1 VTAVGQPLARVEDEP
16 LVTGSGCYV
25 GDVTRDG
32 QLWARVA
39 RSPVAH
45 GRLVG
50 LELGAARAHPG
61 VVAAVCAADIPGIES
76 LRIPCRLH
84 PPPQAE
90 RVTQPPLALDRVRYV
105 GEPLAV
111 VVAADPYVA
120 EDAAAAIVT
129 EIEELPAV
137 LDPVAATGSGATVL
151 HPGLGHNTAGSI
163 VCRHGEGV
171 DELFRDAD
179 AVVSERLIMH
189 RHSAV
194 PMETRG
200 LVAELGDDG
209 RLTVWGPTKV
219 KHHNRAL
226 LAELLDMDERRIRF
240 IEPDVGGSFGTR
252 GEFYPEDF
260 LIPWLA
266 LRLGRPVKWI
276 EDRTENFLAS
286 NHSRERFYEIEM
298 CARSDGTLLALRS
311 SEWCGLGGYLRTAGL
326 TVPEISVRHLAGP
339 YRWEAFQATS
349 YGVLTNKTPIGTY
362 RGPGEAE
369 ATFARERMLDLLA
382 DELAL
387 DPADLRLR
395 NLIRPADLPYRLE
408 FGSGV
413 EPVVHE
419 SGDYPSQLQTLLDH
433 VGYEEL
439 RDQTAAARSAGEL
452 AGLGISCFIGE
463 GSYGPFEWAR
473 VVAEP
478 DGSFT
483 GYVGAASFGQG
494 LRTALRQ
501 ILADALDVPVERVR
515 IHHHDTDLVAEGV
528 GSWADRTTALA
539 GGALLEASRELL
551 RNARRAG
558 ATALGIDEDAL
569 ELAGGEARVRDDGRS
584 LALGDLHCEGTA
596 RFERP
601 GMAFSFGTALAVVSL
616 DRDTGAVDVRRYVGA
631 YDAGRVI
638 NPLTLHGQLDGAAV
652 QGIAGAL
659 FEEFA
664 YDGAGQPL
672 VTSFIDHLM
681 PTCADVPSVESL
693 VVEFPAP
700 DNPLGV
706 KGAGNPGI
714 VGTYAALAN
723 AVADALEEEGRN
735 VTRLPLEPVTIQAL
749 LEEATISRAA
759 RQLTA

>member
-1 VTAVGQPLARVEDEP
+1 VEDGP
-16 LVTGSGCYV
+16 LITGSGCYV
-25 GDVTRDG
+25 ADVTREG
-32 QLWARVA
+32 QVWARVV

-45 GRLVG
+45 GRLVRVD
-50 LELGAARAHPG
+50 LAAVRAHPG
-61 VVAAVCAADIPGIES
+61 VIAAVSAADIPGIES

-84 PPPQAE
+84 PPPQAQL
-90 RVTQPPLALDRVRYV
+90 VTQPPLAVDRVRYV

-111 VVAADPYVA
+111 VLAADPYVA
-120 EDAAAAIVT
+120 EDAAAATVT

-137 LDPVAATGSGATVL
+137 LDPVAAAGPEASVL
-151 HPGLGHNTAGSI
+151 HPQLGHNTAGAI
-163 VCRHGEGV
+163 VCRHGAGV
-171 DELFRDAD
+171 DGLFHEAD

-200 LVAELGDDG
+200 LVAELGADG

-219 KHHNRAL
+219 KHHNRAM
-226 LAELLDMDERRIRF
+226 LAELLGIEERRIRF

-260 LIPWLA
+260 LIPWLS

-276 EDRTENFLAS
+276 EDRTENFVAS
-286 NHSRERFYEIEM
+286 NHSRERVYEIEM

-339 YRWEAFQATS
+339 YRWEAFEATS

-387 DPADLRLR
+387 DPAGLRLQ
-395 NLIRPADLPYRLE
+395 NLIRPADLPHRLE

-413 EPVVHE
+413 EPVVYE
-419 SGDYPSQLQTLLDH
+419 SGDFPCQLQTLLDH
-433 VGYEEL
+433 VGYREL
-439 RDQTAAARSAGEL
+439 RDRTASARSAGERV
-452 AGLGISCFIGE
+452 GLGIACFIGE

-473 VVAEP
+473 VVAEA

-539 GGALLEASRELL
+539 VGALLEATPVAPGSTTRP
-551 RNARRAG
+551 
-558 ATALGIDEDAL
+558 ATRG
-569 ELAGGEARVRDDGRS
+569 
-584 LALGDLHCEGTA
+584 
-596 RFERP
+596 
-601 GMAFSFGTALAVVSL
+601 
-616 DRDTGAVDVRRYVGA
+616 
-631 YDAGRVI
+631 
-638 NPLTLHGQLDGAAV
+638 
-652 QGIAGAL
+652 
-659 FEEFA
+659 
-664 YDGAGQPL
+664 
-672 VTSFIDHLM
+672 
-681 PTCADVPSVESL
+681 
-693 VVEFPAP
+693 
-700 DNPLGV
+700 
-706 KGAGNPGI
+706 
-714 VGTYAALAN
+714 
-723 AVADALEEEGRN
+723 
-735 VTRLPLEPVTIQAL
+735 
-749 LEEATISRAA
+749 
-759 RQLTA
+759 